1 MEWLQWTGISIL
13 YSTLVCVSFEF
24 PRKLITTE
32 SGLYKKTPKYILSY
46 CVLLYF
52 GGLTISANRTIHRWK
67 KKWKIGVMMAYG
79 NLGYYPLVAWI
90 LRIFPVLLEFI
101 GKKMENR
108 GKDWIWQ
115 VSRIN
120 STCRM
125 NFQNVPCFSIIHWK
139 KWKIWVNLIRC
150 GKSIWYILVGG
161 WFIRIY
167 SFSVVLIPCRK
178 KKNGVVILSTCRMNC
193 HNLPRVSR
201 VDSGNGKL
209 GWRLDS
215 TC

>member
-1 MEWLQWTGISIL
+1 MENRGNDGIWEL
-13 YSTLVCVSFEF
+13 RVLSTCSVNSQNF
-24 PRKLITTE
+24 PR
-32 SGLYKKTPKYILSY
+32 
-46 CVLLYF
+46 F
-52 GGLTISANRTIHRWK
+52 A
-67 KKWKIGVMMAYG
+67 
-79 NLGYYPLVAWI
+79 
-90 LRIFPVLLEFI
+90 RIYW
-101 GKKMENR
+101 KKMENR

-178 KKNGVVILSTCRMNC
+178 KKMELWYYPLV
-193 HNLPRVSR
+193 
-201 VDSGNGKL
+201 
-209 GWRLDS
+209 GWIVTIYPVFLELIQEMENWDEDWI
-215 TC
+215 

>member
-1 MEWLQWTGISIL
+1 M
-13 YSTLVCVSFEF
+13 
-24 PRKLITTE
+24 
-32 SGLYKKTPKYILSY
+32 
-46 CVLLYF
+46 LYF

-120 STCRM
+120 STCRI